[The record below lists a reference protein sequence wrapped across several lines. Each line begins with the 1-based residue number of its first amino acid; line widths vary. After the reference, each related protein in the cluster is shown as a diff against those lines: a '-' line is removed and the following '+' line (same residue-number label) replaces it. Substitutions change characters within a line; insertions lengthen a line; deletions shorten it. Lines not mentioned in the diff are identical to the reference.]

1 MAAVAV
7 LLRLSL
13 ELLSQVDEWK
23 TDAGSVWGATAP
35 QIRTIRGMIH
45 DWEKMQKFEGKIAY
59 FKALIAQLT
68 YTFTRNSL
76 NVQFD

>member
-1 MAAVAV
+1 MN
-7 LLRLSL
+7 
-13 ELLSQVDEWK
+13 ENP

-35 QIRTIRGMIH
+35 HIRTIRGMSQ
-45 DWEKMQKFEGKIAY
+45 DLEKMQKFEGKIAD